1 MVSRVMIWNKTF
13 ERFNG
18 NLYPVGKSII
28 SSQYS
33 TVWAESI
40 TLDITVGRLI
50 PHLATGWRSTVHP
63 SGRDLSWNVVRT
75 GFDAGRTDV
84 DSLGSGVVD
93 SVISVGS
100 GISITMGS
108 GVRQMQLTHPKQT
121 IIVAVCLIN
130 FILIIFS

>member
-1 MVSRVMIWNKTF
+1 MNDETLSVIQLQQLRNGLIQLFN
-13 ERFNG
+13 NG

-63 SGRDLSWNVVRT
+63 SGRDLSWNVVRA
-75 GFDAGRTDV
+75 GF
-84 DSLGSGVVD
+84 D

-100 GISITMGS
+100 GISITMSS

>member
-1 MVSRVMIWNKTF
+1 M
-13 ERFNG
+13 
-18 NLYPVGKSII
+18 
-28 SSQYS
+28 
-33 TVWAESI
+33 
-40 TLDITVGRLI
+40 
-50 PHLATGWRSTVHP
+50 ATGWRSTVHP
-63 SGRDLSWNVVRT
+63 SGRDLSWNVVRA

-108 GVRQMQLTHPKQT
+108 GVRPPMQLTHPKQT
-121 IIVAVCLIN
+121 IIVAVYIIN